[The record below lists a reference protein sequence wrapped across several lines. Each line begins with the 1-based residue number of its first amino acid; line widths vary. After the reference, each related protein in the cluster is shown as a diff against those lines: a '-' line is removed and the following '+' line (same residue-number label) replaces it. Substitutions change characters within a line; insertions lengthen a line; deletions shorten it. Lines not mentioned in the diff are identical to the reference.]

1 MLKNHKRKLILSSA
15 VILLPALLG
24 ALLWNRLPENMTT
37 HWGGDGVADGW
48 SSRAVAVFLMPLIL
62 LALHWLCL
70 WITSKDRKNKGQSKK
85 VFGMVFWII
94 PLLSLFTAGV
104 TYATALGRDFQND
117 TLGLAFLGL
126 VFAVI
131 GNYLPKTKQNYTIG
145 IKIKWAL
152 ASEEN
157 WNATHR
163 LAGKLWVAGGLG
175 MMACIFLP
183 IKLIPVVLPILLAV
197 MAVIPVVYSWWYY
210 RKQAQAGEVPEKAVM
225 ALPPWSR
232 NVRIVVLAFTAVFLV
247 FIAVTL
253 FTGNI
258 DVTYGTDSFTIRASY
273 WDDLTVRYGAIEEI
287 DYREDFSPGVRTNGF
302 GSLRLS
308 MGSFQN
314 DEFGN
319 YTLYA
324 YTGCDDVVVL
334 QVDGR
339 TLVFGCKTEKET
351 ADFYH
356 QILKNRE

>member
-1 MLKNHKRKLILSSA
+1 MLKNHKGKLILSSV

-48 SSRAVAVFLMPLIL
+48 SSRAVAVFVMPLIL

-70 WITSKDRKNKGQSKK
+70 WITSKDRKNKDQSKK
-85 VFGMVFWII
+85 AFGMVFWIS
-94 PLLSLFTAGV
+94 PLLSLFTSGI
-104 TYATALGRDFQND
+104 TYATALGRDLQND

-126 VFAVI
+126 IFVVI

-183 IKLIPVVLPILLAV
+183 IKLIPVVLPILLV
-197 MAVIPVVYSWWYY
+197 VIAVIPMVYSWWYY

-232 NVRIVVLAFTAVFLV
+232 GVRTVVLAFTAVLLV
-247 FIAVTL
+247 FVVVIC

-258 DVTYGTDSFTIRASY
+258 DVEYGTDRFTIQASY
-273 WDDLTVRYGAIEEI
+273 WDDLTVRYEDITCVGWE
-287 DYREDFSPGVRTNGF
+287 EDFSPGSRTFGF
-302 GSLRLS
+302 GSPRLS
-308 MGSFQN
+308 MGTSQN
-314 DEFGN
+314 EDFGT

-324 YTGCDDVVVL
+324 YTGCDAVAVL
-334 QVDGR
+334 EVNGR
-339 TLVFGCKTEKET
+339 YLVFGGKTEEQT
-351 ADFYH
+351 IELYH
-356 QILKNRE
+356 QILEHR